1 MRHLRHDERLLPRL
15 SQNAVH
21 KEWRAGKGV
30 LAPLP
35 AFVKA
40 QPATDTQQLLLT
52 QGKASSTPPANEP
65 GAASEQR
72 RRFTFDGRGSAWLSN
87 DQRV

>member
-21 KEWRAGKGV
+21 KQRRAGEGV

-35 AFVKA
+35 AFVEA
-40 QPATDTQQLLLT
+40 QPAKDTKQLSLT

-65 GAASEQR
+65 GAAS
-72 RRFTFDGRGSAWLSN
+72 
-87 DQRV
+87 DQRHFTVNGGARLG